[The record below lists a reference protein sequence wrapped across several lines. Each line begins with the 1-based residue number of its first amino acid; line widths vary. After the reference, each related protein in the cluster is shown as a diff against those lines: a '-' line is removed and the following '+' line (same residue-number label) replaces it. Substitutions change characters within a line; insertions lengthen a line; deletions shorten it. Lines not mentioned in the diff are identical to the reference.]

1 MHSKKRHSSDLA
13 SKIQAFIK
21 SPAGI
26 PILAGVA
33 GVLVVA
39 IVAVIVFAV
48 RAGAEPGSA
57 STSWSEPADDSSYDA
72 EAGKVNKEEFSG
84 TILPETEDAGQEYLD
99 ETLFIGDSNT
109 ARYMYYGPDDDSD
122 VHFTTIENTVGVV
135 SAGVQNITSLKWEH
149 FVGKGEM
156 TIPEIVEVM
165 QPKRIIICFGTNNL
179 TMETDTFIDY
189 YSKGLEAIHEAYPYA
204 DIIVSAIPPLDKER
218 SNTNLSM
225 KQVDRLNTAIVEMC
239 EEEGYKYLDTS
250 EALEDPETGW
260 AKKDYTLTLDG
271 IHLSKNGARA
281 LFEYI
286 RTHAYIT
293 EDTRPKPLKPIPK
306 INGVTPGLITQDPIG
321 VRGASVPVEISSTEG
336 GHVVGETSQSV
347 KKGQQTSEITA
358 VADEGWEFDHWS
370 ASLGFIDQQE
380 TIRFTV
386 PQEADANGIFITA
399 HFRKVEQEPDP
410 TAAPTPT
417 PVPTC
422 NCTTKCDSAAGTVN
436 QNCPVCKADPSQ
448 CKGTTASSSTPSGS
462 GTTSGSSTPSGGS
475 STASSSTPTVTCTI
489 CWQTGHDASTCP
501 NICSTC
507 GGSTL
512 DMHTH
517 CPGCTA
523 KNENHKCPYCD
534 SYICQAHDPNSC
546 PNNPA
551 NQPPTNGTGSSTT
564 TEATTT
570 PPTEEQVPAA

>member
-109 ARYMYYGPDDDSD
+109 ARYMYYGPDDNSD

-156 TIPEIVEVM
+156 AIPEIVEVM

-189 YSKGLEAIHEAYPYA
+189 HSKGLEAIHKAYPYA

-399 HFRKVEQEPDP
+399 HFRQVEQEPDP
-410 TAAPTPT
+410 TASPTPA
-417 PVPTC
+417 PTC

-448 CKGTTASSSTPSGS
+448 CKGTPASSSTPSGS
-462 GTTSGSSTPSGGS
+462 S

-489 CWQTGHDASTCP
+489 CGQTGHDASACLNKCP
-501 NICSTC
+501 TC
-507 GGSTL
+507 GGNKL
-512 DMHTH
+512 DGHTH
-517 CPGCTA
+517 TTCPGCGATDVTH
-523 KNENHKCPYCD
+523 ETCPYCGA
-534 SYICQAHDPNSC
+534 YTCTGHDPATCSS
-546 PNNPA
+546 NPA
-551 NQPPTNGTGSSTT
+551 NQPPANVGSSTT
-564 TEATTT
+564 TETASTQ
-570 PPTEEQVPAA
+570 PTEQQPAA

>member
-1 MHSKKRHSSDLA
+1 MHSKKHHSSDLA

-109 ARYMYYGPDDDSD
+109 ARYMYYGPDDNSD

-165 QPKRIIICFGTNNL
+165 QPKRIIISFGTNNL

-271 IHLSKNGARA
+271 VHLSKEGARA

-321 VRGASVPVEISSTEG
+321 VRGPSVPVEISSTEG

-358 VADEGWEFDHWS
+358 VADEGWEFDRWS

-410 TAAPTPT
+410 TASPTPA
-417 PVPTC
+417 PTC

-436 QNCPVCKADPSQ
+436 QKCPVCKADPSQ
-448 CKGTTASSSTPSGS
+448 CKGTPASSSTPSGS
-462 GTTSGSSTPSGGS
+462 SSTPSGSSSTPSGSS

-489 CWQTGHDASTCP
+489 CGQTGHDASACP

-512 DMHTH
+512 DKHTH

-551 NQPPTNGTGSSTT
+551 NQPPTNGTGGSTT

-570 PPTEEQVPAA
+570 QPTEEQVPAA